1 MYVSIALVCV
11 CVCVNW
17 SACGHVCKYSASVC
31 VCVLNWSACG
41 HVCKYSA
48 SVCVCVCVLVSLWP
62 CTYDSAVGV
71 SFISTGSGLNTISK
85 LN

>member
-1 MYVSIALVCV
+1 MYVSIAL
-11 CVCVNW
+11 
-17 SACGHVCKYSASVC
+17 VC

-62 CTYDSAVGV
+62 CTYDCGL